1 MLSHLMPVT
10 SEMDRKSTVSQPR
23 RVLAKEIKGDIEV
36 DRTTSTSTLPE
47 EETVSVNNLCILV
60 GHS

>member
-1 MLSHLMPVT
+1 
-10 SEMDRKSTVSQPR
+10 MDRKSTVSQPR